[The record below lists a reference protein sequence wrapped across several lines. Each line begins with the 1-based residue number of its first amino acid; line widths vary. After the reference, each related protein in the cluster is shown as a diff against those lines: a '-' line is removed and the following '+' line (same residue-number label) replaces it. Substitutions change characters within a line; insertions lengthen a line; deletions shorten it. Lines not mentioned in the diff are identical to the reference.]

1 MVSTGI
7 VYGIVLQVEMSQL
20 ADWLADAAR
29 RLADCTDRQLGGS
42 PVVSTG
48 WGAKS
53 DVYGIVLQVEMSQL
67 ADWLADAARR
77 LADCTDRPTVNSVVA
92 EQRLGQLLTLV
103 HEFGARKTRFQDL
116 EKRPGLDVD
125 SVAELQR
132 QFERT
137 SADCHDSLQVPCI
150 SRYFTNSGG
159 SLQELVVRRI
169 IPPISSQ
176 TPPFVTYLPSLPCPS
191 LPRIEAI
198 P

>member
-1 MVSTGI
+1 MTG
-7 VYGIVLQVEMSQL
+7 LF
-20 ADWLADAAR
+20 AAVR
-29 RLADCTDRQLGGS
+29 VHRPSDRQLGGS

-48 WGAKS
+48 RGAKS

-176 TPPFVTYLPSLPCPS
+176 THPFVTYLPSLPCLS